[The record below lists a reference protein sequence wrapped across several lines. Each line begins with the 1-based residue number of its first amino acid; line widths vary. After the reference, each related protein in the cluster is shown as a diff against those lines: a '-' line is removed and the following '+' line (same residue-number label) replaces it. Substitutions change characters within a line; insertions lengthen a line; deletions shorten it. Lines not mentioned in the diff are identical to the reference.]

1 MNVAGAATDPNFAGD
16 TRQFGLD
23 QGEPP
28 AMLPRLL
35 MSVLAAFAGS
45 AMILAAIGIYGVMS
59 YSVAQRTREIGVR
72 IALGAES
79 ADVLRLVVGRGMA
92 LMLGG
97 VVLGLAASLVLSRF
111 LESLLFEVSARD
123 PLMFVLVPIGL
134 AAVAL
139 VACYIPARRA
149 SRVDPIVALRYE

>member
-59 YSVAQRTREIGVR
+59 YSVAQRTLEIGVR

-97 VVLGLAASLVLSRF
+97 VVLGLASSLVLSRF

-139 VACYIPARRA
+139 VACYIPARR
-149 SRVDPIVALRYE
+149 